1 MHEPIIRNASLADAP
16 RLLEIYAHYVLNTAI
31 TFEIAVPSLSEFEEL
46 MRGIMRRYPSLVIEE
61 QGQVLGYDYA
71 GVFKA
76 RAAYDWACELTV
88 YLDHTAQGR
97 GLGRQIYAALE
108 AALGKM
114 GMLNLYACISYPD
127 VEDEYLT
134 RNSAEFHAHLG
145 FTTVGEFRQCGCKFG
160 RWYSMIWMEKIIGEH
175 CPNPAP
181 VCPWPE
187 ITN

>member
-1 MHEPIIRNASLADAP
+1 MNKPIIRNASPADAP
-16 RLLEIYAHYVLNTAI
+16 RLLEIYAYYVLNTAI
-31 TFEIAVPSLSEFEEL
+31 TFEIDVPTLADFEER
-46 MRGIMRRYPSLVIEE
+46 MRTTMRRYPYLVIEDA
-61 QGQVLGYDYA
+61 GRVLGYAYA

-88 YLDHTAQGR
+88 YLDHMAQGR

-108 AALGKM
+108 EALGKM

-127 VEDEYLT
+127 VEDEFLT

-145 FTTVGEFRQCGCKFG
+145 FTTVGKFSQCGCKFG
-160 RWYSMIWMEKIIGEH
+160 RWYSMIWMEKNIGEH
-175 CPNPAP
+175 CPNPVP
-181 VCPWPE
+181 VRPWPE